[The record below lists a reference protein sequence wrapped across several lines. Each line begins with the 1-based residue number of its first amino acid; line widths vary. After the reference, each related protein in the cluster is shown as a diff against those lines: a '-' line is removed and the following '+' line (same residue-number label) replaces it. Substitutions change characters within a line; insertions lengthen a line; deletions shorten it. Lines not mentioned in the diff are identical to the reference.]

1 MTKDNRHKWIGLL
14 LLLALVTVLLL
25 AAACGGDDD
34 DDSGRNSGGDEPA
47 ATREADDD
55 EPTAELSDGEGD
67 DGSDVDVC
75 AMLSEEDVSAVL
87 GEEPVTKEP
96 TSFGPV
102 ASCAFDTE
110 NGVVTVTVVTDLPG
124 SPAREAFELAIEGAE
139 EVDGIGDAAGWL
151 GEPVNSLEI
160 LQDDEYISVSVFK
173 VFEEDLPYKD
183 MSIELAEK
191 ILAQQ

>member
-1 MTKDNRHKWIGLL
+1 MTKEGLRTRIGLL
-14 LLLALVTVLLL
+14 VLLTL
-25 AAACGGDDD
+25 GTVMLLIAACGGGDDD
-34 DDSGRNSGGDEPA
+34 DSGGGNGGDESG
-47 ATREADDD
+47 ATSEADVAEPTD
-55 EPTAELSDGEGD
+55 EPSDGEGD

-75 AMLSEEDVSAVL
+75 AMLSEEDVSSVL

-124 SPAREAFELAIEGAE
+124 STAREAFELAIEGAE

-151 GEPVNSLEI
+151 GEPVNSLEV
-160 LQDDEYISVSVFK
+160 LQDDKYISVSVFK